1 MKKLIKIAFFA
12 VVVAIAGYGVYSSQ
26 KSEVLSDLALA
37 NIEALGYGESGG
49 GQYQHEG
56 WCTNSF
62 WPKWRDYC
70 NYDPAAKVC
79 TKDDC

>member
-12 VVVAIAGYGVYSSQ
+12 VVVTISGYGVYSSQ
-26 KSEVLSDLALA
+26 KSEVLPDLALA
-37 NIEALGYGESGG
+37 NIEALGNGESEGG
-49 GQYQHEG
+49 GHQHEG

-62 WPKWRDYC
+62 WPRWRDYC
-70 NYDPAAKVC
+70 NSDPAAKAC